1 MPQNIGGTIIKLLVL
16 SLVVGMLLKFL
27 NLDPENLLS
36 SLGGLFEW
44 FVQVG
49 AKLIDWGLG
58 YVLIGAAVVIPI
70 YVVIVLIR
78 IAKGKRG
85 NS

>member
-1 MPQNIGGTIIKLLVL
+1 MPRNIGATIIKLLVL
-16 SLVVGMLLKFL
+16 SLIVGMLLKFL
-27 NLDPENLLS
+27 NINPENLLS

-44 FVQVG
+44 FVQFG

-70 YVVIVLIR
+70 YIIIVLLR
-78 IAKGKRG
+78 VARGKSG
-85 NS
+85 N

>member
-1 MPQNIGGTIIKLLVL
+1 MPRNIGATIIKLLVL
-16 SLVVGMLLKFL
+16 SLIVGMLLKFL
-27 NLDPENLLS
+27 NINPENLLS

-58 YVLIGAAVVIPI
+58 YVIIGAAVVIPI
-70 YVVIVLIR
+70 YIVVVLFR
-78 IAKGKRG
+78 VARGKSG
-85 NS
+85 N